1 MAYISKS
8 GSTKIA
14 TYAFKIASKR
24 AIHKTDEAT
33 GDLIGNYVAD
43 KITMTTSPN
52 TLIKSVMPIQAEDVT
67 SKEK

>member
-8 GSTKIA
+8 GSTKTA

-33 GDLIGNYVAD
+33 GDLIGN
-43 KITMTTSPN
+43 
-52 TLIKSVMPIQAEDVT
+52 
-67 SKEK
+67 